1 MGTALEIISKVRAD
15 GDLALVELTR
25 KFDWPDMGEQDIE
38 LDMKLAKEAL
48 LSLDAGVR
56 KSLELAAAN
65 ISRFHISQRQ
75 ASWSYMDGYGTR
87 LGQRMV
93 PLKSAG
99 IYVPGGSAAYPSTV
113 LMCGLAAKAAGV
125 PNVYM
130 CTPPGKDGSINKAT
144 LAAAEIAG
152 VDRIFRIGGAQAIAA
167 LAYST
172 KSVPAVDVIA
182 GPGNAYVTAAK
193 RAVMGD
199 VRVDMLAGPSELM
212 VVADETANPS
222 FIAADLIAQAEH
234 DELACCTLVTTSA
247 GVLGKVLD
255 ELERQLLIAPRQA
268 IARAALESYSACIM
282 AGSLEEAI
290 GIADKF
296 APEHLELC
304 CEGAAA
310 LAQMAS
316 NAGTIFVGN
325 YSAEAM
331 GDYVAGPSHVLPT
344 MGTARF
350 RGTLSTSDFQKAVNV
365 VEYSKDGFLAEGPA
379 AVVLAK
385 EEGLFG
391 HASSVSVRLAAGSPL
406 DAESER
412 VAGFKPVKL
421 DANECSLDVPAG
433 AKARIL
439 GSLMDIP
446 FNRYPSMDSDRL
458 RARLSERFGI
468 EASRFVVGVGSD
480 EMIMVLML
488 ALRGKV
494 DRVVSPWPSFSMY
507 RGISSICGLPFEA
520 IGLGF
525 DGLPDESALDEALA
539 DERALVMLC
548 VPNNPTGDSMEKFVR
563 SKIPTS
569 KAYVAIDQAY
579 AEFCGSDM
587 SDMASGRTVILRTFS
602 KARRLAGIRVGYSI
616 SGEEMAELLKKGQAS
631 LQCAVHLRG
640 DRHIGP

>member
-1 MGTALEIISKVRAD
+1 
-15 GDLALVELTR
+15 
-25 KFDWPDMGEQDIE
+25 
-38 LDMKLAKEAL
+38 
-48 LSLDAGVR
+48 
-56 KSLELAAAN
+56 
-65 ISRFHISQRQ
+65 
-75 ASWSYMDGYGTR
+75 
-87 LGQRMV
+87 
-93 PLKSAG
+93 
-99 IYVPGGSAAYPSTV
+99 
-113 LMCGLAAKAAGV
+113 
-125 PNVYM
+125 
-130 CTPPGKDGSINKAT
+130 
-144 LAAAEIAG
+144 
-152 VDRIFRIGGAQAIAA
+152 
-167 LAYST
+167 
-172 KSVPAVDVIA
+172 
-182 GPGNAYVTAAK
+182 
-193 RAVMGD
+193 
-199 VRVDMLAGPSELM
+199 
-212 VVADETANPS
+212 
-222 FIAADLIAQAEH
+222 
-234 DELACCTLVTTSA
+234 
-247 GVLGKVLD
+247 
-255 ELERQLLIAPRQA
+255 
-268 IARAALESYSACIM
+268 M

-310 LAQMAS
+310 LAQTAS

-379 AVVLAK
+379 AVILAK

-391 HASSVSVRLAAGSPL
+391 HSSSVSVRLATGSPL
-406 DAESER
+406 DVESER

-480 EMIMVLML
+480 EMILVIML

-507 RGISSICGLPFEA
+507 KGISSICGLPFEA
-520 IGLGF
+520 IGLGS
-525 DGLPDESALDEALA
+525 DGLPDEDALDKALA

-548 VPNNPTGDSMEKFVR
+548 VPNNPTGDSMEEFVR

-602 KARRLAGIRVGYSI
+602 KARRIAGIRVGYSI
-616 SGEEMAELLKKGQAS
+616 SGEEMAGLLRKAKLPYNVPSICEEIAISALDEEQALGEYIGDNSFGRDYLTKG
-631 LQCAVHLRG
+631 LIKMGLKVRG
-640 DRHIGP
+640 DSCNFLLIELEEDEGCRLNAKLASMGILTRAFADRPDLIRVTVGNAAENRRLMDAVRAALKTNGSEKAEYSRLHCGIEEAAETEKKAGWD